1 MISRESRD
9 RLALALRRYVSCRIS
24 NDELHEIPVDA
35 RDRGALAVKH
45 AAWML
50 YSDLKNHFNVGKY
63 ELSPLGRR
71 EVARLI
77 VYLHSNVEYQYPDW
91 SLKDVALSLLTLGWW
106 KRVRSRDFE
115 KVGDM
120 SAWPFVRSIDVETA
134 AKRFFAGHTNAT

>member
-1 MISRESRD
+1 MAQWQHMICRESRD

-63 ELSPLGRR
+63 ELSPQGRR

-77 VYLHSNVEYQYPDW
+77 VFLHSDIEYQYPDW
-91 SLKDVALSLLTLGWW
+91 SPDAGLQDVRLHDELGMLKWA
-106 KRVRSRDFE
+106 RRH
-115 KVGDM
+115 
-120 SAWPFVRSIDVETA
+120 P
-134 AKRFFAGHTNAT
+134 